1 MSKTI
6 EARKAL
12 EWHILNEHKR
22 KYPNVPD
29 KARYIP
35 NLKLS
40 TTNGLTSGVIKY
52 IQLIGG
58 IAERRNNT
66 GRYIQPTT
74 YENIFGKEVVLK
86 KGKYIKGTGKN
97 GTADVSG
104 IYNGVPLAI
113 EIKIGRDK
121 QSKDQVAYQKEF
133 ERVGGYYLIAK
144 TFGQFYEDFNNRFK
158 INSPEIPVQG

>member
-1 MSKTI
+1 MSRAM

-12 EWHILNEHKR
+12 EWLILREQKG
-22 KYPNVPD
+22 KYPNVPE
-29 KARYIP
+29 KARYVP
-35 NLKLS
+35 NLKLT

-52 IQLIGG
+52 IQLSGG

-74 YENIFGKEVVLK
+74 YDNIFGKEVVLK
-86 KGKYIKGTGKN
+86 KGMHIKGTGKN
-97 GTADVSG
+97 GTADISG

-113 EIKIGRDK
+113 EIKLGKDK
-121 QSKDQVAYQKEF
+121 QSKEQIEYQIEF

-144 TFGQFYEDFNNRFK
+144 TFAQFYEDFNKLFK